1 MRHTLFPQRQFD
13 VKCYQVDCPTA
24 PKNIQTQ
31 PKTRRSCIQIMYRTL
46 FEKRVGRFKSP
57 LTAFKSSLYAD
68 YKDDIKCQKK
78 VPK

>member
-1 MRHTLFPQRQFD
+1 
-13 VKCYQVDCPTA
+13 
-24 PKNIQTQ
+24 
-31 PKTRRSCIQIMYRTL
+31 MYRTL